1 MITSTAERNTAQAG
15 GAFAVATSGTYL
27 SNAAGP
33 VLTVSTTSTSENRA
47 TDDGGALH
55 ALDART
61 LVFLGSS
68 LRNVAGRHGG
78 AAFSTTTRTDA
89 NVELRL
95 YGTRVEANEVRP
107 RGLLSRS
114 MPCLQLPS
122 CPQSQRLQD
131 MNGCERAP
139 PPAAFARPEGIW
151 KRGRHHSPRGPRRG
165 VAVDAR
171 GEQGFGFGWRCLRGL
186 QQNARDPNSCGGI
199 EHHQAKQGKCVWG
212 GGGRE
217 AGGVGIRVCLFAE
230 WQGSH
235 LITNLTPTC
244 RRVSM
249 AEVWL

>member
-95 YGTRVEANEVRP
+95 YGTRMEANEVRP

-139 PPAAFARPEGIW
+139 PPLPLPALKASGNGGAITVLE
-151 KRGRHHSPRGPRRG
+151 
-165 VAVDAR
+165 AR
-171 GEQGFGFGWRCLRGL
+171 GEVSLSTLVENKASGSGGAVYVASSKTQETPTLVVGSSTIRR
-186 QQNARDPNSCGGI
+186 NKVSVCGGGAAGRRGASAFASACL
-199 EHHQAKQGKCVWG
+199 QNGK
-212 GGGRE
+212 
-217 AGGVGIRVCLFAE
+217 A
-230 WQGSH
+230 
-235 LITNLTPTC
+235 PT
-244 RRVSM
+244 
-249 AEVWL
+249 